1 MVAAPGRWQ
10 DLGRRAASALILL
23 PLAIGCLWLGGT
35 PWAVLVLLGLVGLAW
50 EWTRLTG
57 GEPRGPDGLMLQA
70 AVLGGAGLALL
81 GHGAWG
87 LVWVLAAAAATWLR
101 VDRPAIG
108 RLWLPGGVLY
118 LGLAGLALAA
128 LRQAPGGVG
137 LANVLFVLVVVW
149 SSDIGAYVAG
159 RWWGGAKLAPA
170 ISPGKTRSGAVGGL
184 LAAML
189 FGWSVAAVAAP
200 GSGPSAVVL
209 AATLSIVSQSGD
221 LFESWVKR
229 RFRVKDSSALIPGH
243 GGLLD
248 RLDGLLWAAPVA
260 ALLGLA
266 QGLLQGSTAGRLAGL
281 GEFLWR

>member
-1 MVAAPGRWQ
+1 MNLPIIATPGRWQ
-10 DLGRRAASALILL
+10 DLGKRAASALVLL
-23 PLAIGCLWLGGT
+23 PLAIFCLWAGGT
-35 PWAVLVLLGLVGLAW
+35 PWAILVLLGLVGLAW

-70 AVLGGAGLALL
+70 AVLGGAALALR
-81 GHGAWG
+81 GHAAWG
-87 LVWVLAAAAATWLR
+87 LLWVLGTALATLLR

-108 RLWLPGGVLY
+108 RFWLPGGVLY
-118 LGLAGLALAA
+118 IGLAGLALAA

-159 RWWGGAKLAPA
+159 RWWGGPKLAPA

-184 LAAML
+184 VAAML
-189 FGWSVAAVAAP
+189 LGGTVAAVAAP
-200 GSGPSAVVL
+200 GGLPMAIAV
-209 AATLSIVSQSGD
+209 AAMLSIVSQAGD

-260 ALLGLA
+260 ALLGLS
-266 QGLLQGSTAGRLAGL
+266 QGLVAGRVAGL

>member
-1 MVAAPGRWQ
+1 MNPPTTAAAGRWQ
-10 DLGRRAASALILL
+10 DLGKRAASALVLL
-23 PLAIGCLWLGGT
+23 PLAIFCLWSGGM
-35 PWAVLVLLGLVGLAW
+35 PWALLVLLGLCGLAW

-70 AVLGGAGLALL
+70 AVLAGAGLALL
-81 GHGAWG
+81 GHAAWG
-87 LVWVLAAAAATWLR
+87 LVWVLGCALATLLR

-108 RLWLPGGVLY
+108 RWWLPGGVLY
-118 LGLAGLALAA
+118 IGLAGLALAA

-149 SSDIGAYVAG
+149 SSDIGAYIAG
-159 RWWGGAKLAPA
+159 RWWGGPKLAPS

-184 LAAML
+184 VAAMAL
-189 FGWSVAAVAAP
+189 GWAVAQVAAP
-200 GSGPSAVVL
+200 GSGALAIVL
-209 AATLSIVSQSGD
+209 AATLSVVSQAGD

-260 ALLGLA
+260 ALLGL
-266 QGLLQGSTAGRLAGL
+266 GHLAGL
-281 GEFLWR
+281 GEYLWR

>member
-1 MVAAPGRWQ
+1 MNPPIVAAPGRWQ
-10 DLGRRAASALILL
+10 DLGKRAASAVVLL
-23 PLAIGCLWLGGT
+23 PLAIFCLWAGGT
-35 PWAVLVLLGLVGLAW
+35 AWAILVLLALMGLAW

-70 AVLGGAGLALL
+70 AALGGAGLALL

-87 LVWVLAAAAATWLR
+87 LIWVLGAAVATLLR

-108 RLWLPGGVLY
+108 RFWLPGGILY
-118 LGLAGLALAA
+118 IGLAGLALAA
-128 LRQAPGGVG
+128 LRQAPGGAG

-184 LAAML
+184 LAATL
-189 FGWSVAAVAAP
+189 FGWAVAQLAAP
-200 GSGPSAVVL
+200 GNGLMAVVL
-209 AATLSIVSQSGD
+209 AATLSIVSQAGD

-266 QGLLQGSTAGRLAGL
+266 HGVAAGRIAGL

>member
-1 MVAAPGRWQ
+1 VNPPIVAAPGRWQ
-10 DLGRRAASALILL
+10 DLGKRAASAVVLL
-23 PLAIGCLWLGGT
+23 PLAIFCLWSGGMA
-35 PWAVLVLLGLVGLAW
+35 WAVLVLLGMLGLAW

-81 GHGAWG
+81 GQGGWG
-87 LVWVLAAAAATWLR
+87 LIWVVGTAMATLLR
-101 VDRPAIG
+101 VDRPVIG
-108 RLWLPGGVLY
+108 RFWLPGGVLY
-118 LGLAGLALAA
+118 IGLAGLALAA

-189 FGWSVAAVAAP
+189 LGGSVAAVAAP
-200 GSGPSAVVL
+200 GGLALAVAL
-209 AATLSIVSQSGD
+209 AAALSIVSQAGD

-260 ALLGLA
+260 ALLGLV
-266 QGLLQGSTAGRLAGL
+266 QGLAAGRVAAL